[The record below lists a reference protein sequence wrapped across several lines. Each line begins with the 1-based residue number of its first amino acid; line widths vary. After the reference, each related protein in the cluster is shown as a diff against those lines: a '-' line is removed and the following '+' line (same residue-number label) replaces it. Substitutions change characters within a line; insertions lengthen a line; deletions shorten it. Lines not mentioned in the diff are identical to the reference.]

1 MLQAIKEFIKDPAGA
16 IALVFVGALGG
27 FAAVVSYGI
36 HEMNPEKP
44 GQDVVDQLTQDILDP
59 AIGAEELRRRGY
71 FTRGDTAQYLDGC
84 RNQYLTSEFS
94 KTATPQELAQA
105 ITDCVYDKAA
115 AQYRETSNTAREAM
129 QTAGIAPAK
138 VAEGLA
144 HEIVEQAQHA
154 GQVIGETLTPDH
166 AENDNV
172 QNNKSGNTAKPGSS
186 QQNTMAPGAP

>member
-1 MLQAIKEFIKDPAGA
+1 MFKGIKEFIKDPAGA
-16 IALVFVGALGG
+16 IALIFVGAIGG

-44 GQDVVDQLTQDILDP
+44 GQEVVDQLTQDILNP
-59 AIGAEELRRRGY
+59 AIGADELRRRGY

-105 ITDCVYDKAA
+105 ITDCVYEKAA

-154 GQVIGETLTPDH
+154 GQVIGDTLATPVNTETDG
-166 AENDNV
+166 NS
-172 QNNKSGNTAKPGSS
+172 NKPHKGGSLRQGPG
-186 QQNTMAPGAP
+186 MAPGAP

>member
-1 MLQAIKEFIKDPAGA
+1 MFKALKEFIKDPAGA
-16 IALVFVGALGG
+16 IALIFVGAIGG

-44 GQDVVDQLTQDILDP
+44 GQEVVDQLTKDILNP
-59 AIGAEELRRRGY
+59 AIGADELRRRGY

-94 KTATPQELAQA
+94 KTATPQEMAQA

-115 AQYRETSNTAREAM
+115 AQYRETSETAREAL

-154 GQVIGETLTPDH
+154 GQVIGETLTTDNKTGS
-166 AENDNV
+166 NDNV
-172 QNNKSGNTAKPGSS
+172 DSNKPRRGSV